1 MTAAQATGDVVEIPF
16 VGPPLAPED
25 AVSNEVQHAV
35 ERLRVQQAARELFA
49 REQAADTA
57 IPAPISLADL
67 LATPDDPV
75 EYRMEELWPKGG
87 RVVFAASKKSG
98 KTTATGNAVRCLAD
112 GGQFLGRFETEQVRR
127 VTLIDNEL
135 DPRMLKRWLRDHGIR
150 DTERVQVVL
159 LKGRVSSFNVL
170 DPQTRARWAEMLR
183 GSDVVIL
190 DCLRPVLDA
199 LGLDENREA
208 GRFLVAFDE
217 LLADAEVDEAMV
229 VHHMGHS
236 GERSRG
242 DSRIVDWPDA
252 LWKIVREDPDD
263 DSSARYFSAFGR
275 DVEVHE
281 GMLDYTPA
289 TRELTLDDVSRKAV
303 QDERRAE
310 QKAQKHAQAAAQR
323 DKDFRAALE
332 VVKKALRENG
342 GTLSRRAAEKAVRSA
357 GLKVTNGD
365 GSKLV
370 EAARNG
376 SDGHGWGED
385 EY

>member
-1 MTAAQATGDVVEIPF
+1 MTAAQATGEVVEIPF

-67 LATPDDPV
+67 LDTPDDPV
-75 EYRMEELWPKGG
+75 QYRMEELWPKGG

-98 KTTATGNAVRCLAD
+98 KTTATGNAIRCLAD
-112 GGQFLGRFETEQVRR
+112 GGQFLGRFQTEQVRR

-135 DPRMLKRWLRDHGIR
+135 DPRMLKRWLRDHGIHA
-150 DTERVQVVL
+150 TERVQVVTL
-159 LKGRVSSFNVL
+159 RGHISSFNIL
-170 DPQTRARWAEMLR
+170 EPQTRARWAQRLR

-217 LLADAEVDEAMV
+217 LLDDAEVDEAMV

-281 GMLDYTPA
+281 GMLDYNPA

-310 QKAQKHAQAAAQR
+310 QKAQKHAQR
-323 DKDFRAALE
+323 EKDTRAVIA
-332 VVKKALRENG
+332 VVREAMRKNG
-342 GTLSRRAAEKAVRSA
+342 GVLSGRAAEKAVRSA

-365 GSKLV
+365 GPRLV

-376 SDGHGWGED
+376 SDGHEWGED